1 MRYCQNLFC
10 LETERVISRF
20 VLKVYQ
26 DGAYFDVHCTSGFVL
41 KFYIVLGLCT
51 GIMGINSRVL
61 VSCFFC
67 LRDISHH
74 INALIVSLLTSKIAG
89 YIATRV
95 PIYVIY
101 FTTLMLGWLMN
112 NEWNWFRRNR
122 SWLNRG
128 FISGFSWR
136 DWGKQ
141 QESLS
146 VLAKIGAEHN
156 SRGSTATQP
165 AR

>member
-10 LETERVISRF
+10 LETERLISRF

-26 DGAYFDVHCTSGFVL
+26 DGAYFDVHCTLGFVL
-41 KFYIVLGLCT
+41 TFYILLGLCT

-67 LRDISHH
+67 LRYISHH

-89 YIATRV
+89 YIATTV

-101 FTTLMLGWLMN
+101 FIYLFILGWLMN
-112 NEWNWFRRNR
+112 NEWKWFRRNR

-128 FISGFSWR
+128 YIRVFLERLRKTARKPNW
-136 DWGKQ
+136 
-141 QESLS
+141 
-146 VLAKIGAEHN
+146 
-156 SRGSTATQP
+156 SRIQF
-165 AR
+165 